1 MALRLTNPKRVER
14 ENQSIDYWLDQQ
26 KARQENKI
34 RECKNIICANQV
46 GIIRQDATL
55 IVDTKEEA
63 ALLVEFATKLLA
75 LN

>member
-34 RECKNIICANQV
+34 RECKNIIRANQV
-46 GIIRQDATL
+46 GINTAGRYADR
-55 IVDTKEEA
+55 
-63 ALLVEFATKLLA
+63 
-75 LN
+75 